1 MSGGRGVGASFWF
14 RQLYWILV
22 FVIEMRGD
30 KTKREIGI
38 KNMLALTSIWKGYM
52 NLTYGSDLRRKLCFI

>member
-22 FVIEMRGD
+22 FIIEMRGD
-30 KTKREIGI
+30 KTKREIGV
-38 KNMLALTSIWKGYM
+38 KVMLALT
-52 NLTYGSDLRRKLCFI
+52 